1 MEKEQVLAI
10 VEKYRKMS
18 HNYSFFGED
27 KCFEFEQYADIIEEN
42 IDIFIED
49 DYCETEEDV
58 VVFAKETYSLGV
70 DHYDREDY
78 INMGML
84 DEPYDEQ

>member
-10 VEKYRKMS
+10 VDKYRKMS

-27 KCFEFEQYADIIEEN
+27 KCFEFEQIADIIEEEIN
-42 IDIFIED
+42 LLIED
-49 DYCETEEDV
+49 DYCETEQDIVE
-58 VVFAKETYSLGV
+58 FAKETLSLGQ

-78 INMGML
+78 INMGL
-84 DEPYDEQ
+84 LEDPYDE

>member
-49 DYCETEEDV
+49 DYATEQDIVE
-58 VVFAKETYSLGV
+58 FAKETYRIGIN
-70 DHYDREDY
+70 HYDREDY
-78 INMGML
+78 INMGLL
-84 DEPYDEQ
+84 DDPFDE

>member
-58 VVFAKETYSLGV
+58 VVFAKETYRIGIN
-70 DHYDREDY
+70 HYDREDY
-78 INMGML
+78 INMGLL
-84 DEPYDEQ
+84 DEPYDE

>member
-10 VEKYRKMS
+10 VEKYRNKS
-18 HNYSFFGED
+18 QDYSTYGANQ
-27 KCFEFEQYADIIEEN
+27 CALFEQYADIIEEN

-49 DYCETEEDV
+49 DYCETEDDV

-78 INMGML
+78 INMGL
-84 DEPYDEQ
+84 LEDPYDE